1 MFIFQYLNDKI
12 LNYVLFDITVNF
24 VNQKLK
30 KHTHFPHNLYKLSKA
45 KFLVL
50 TEQEE
55 TKTRYFAPIWLLS
68 SEGFEVVKEVSK
80 AVKSAQA

>member
-1 MFIFQYLNDKI
+1 MKNKYI
-12 LNYVLFDITVNF
+12 L
-24 VNQKLK
+24 LK
-30 KHTHFPHNLYKLSKA
+30 KNANWAKLSS
-45 KFLVL
+45 LVL

-80 AVKSAQA
+80 AVKSAQT